1 MSFTNHPRHSH
12 VVHGSSPPAGWV
24 TSVVTSGVG
33 QTYDDPAD
41 VHRQVTSRG
50 RIQSRSLY
58 CTEEVIPYDSS
69 ALKSCTGP
77 PNTYSVQPNLI
88 SPLKGVHGAHGATLR
103 FADVHPNLKEQMANN
118 NKARASALPV
128 RRPPGAE
135 PILMPQTRHR
145 AYWKQEISWWH
156 HPAPW

>member
-1 MSFTNHPRHSH
+1 M
-12 VVHGSSPPAGWV
+12 

-118 NKARASALPV
+118 NKVRASALPV
-128 RRPPGAE
+128 RRPPGADPSSCPKHVIE
-135 PILMPQTRHR
+135 HTGNKKSPGGTTQHLGEQVSKVLSGWDVG
-145 AYWKQEISWWH
+145 Y
-156 HPAPW
+156 